1 MAAESNQKRGMS
13 HSRSCQ
19 KCWNDKTK
27 KIQSCR
33 NALLYLQ
40 LGPIYPEGWLWGKC
54 ELSSRTTETRAGWKK
69 TFSYY
74 HRMAANT
81 GSRCLQ
87 WSMGTECQRERRE
100 INLSL
105 NVHFGGYPSKM
116 MKTAPQLY
124 HFFPLHPLPDLHPSL
139 LLCGPRRANLNLF
152 HCDIAQHFCSRG
164 SASEPGPASAASCAS
179 IYVRSP
185 EEQLPSSGA
194 ELTDCLGLLSASSQR
209 LAPRLQL
216 SNPAK
221 FDHLHTLWSKCTL
234 QWCVTPLCL
243 QENSRRDLEKKKNWQ
258 KLYLQLINCTNHNMN
273 RSWQKLFCG
282 QFLSPFRLCV
292 WFVWCSSQQSVTG
305 NMREPSAQF
314 HMDFAFF
321 FVLNPKTAAHLFL
334 CPNWI
339 DTPPILHTFGKKKE
353 TKKSPICFLINV

>member
-1 MAAESNQKRGMS
+1 MSPWHFEPTPIGHDGSREQPEKRDVS
-13 HSRSCQ
+13 LQELSEVLEWQ
-19 KCWNDKTK
+19 NE

-74 HRMAANT
+74 QRMAANT

-105 NVHFGGYPSKM
+105 NVHFRGYPSKM

-179 IYVRSP
+179 FYVRSP

-209 LAPRLQL
+209 LAPWLQL

-243 QENSRRDLEKKKNWQ
+243 QENSRRDLEKKK
-258 KLYLQLINCTNHNMN
+258 KLAKT
-273 RSWQKLFCG
+273 LF
-282 QFLSPFRLCV
+282 
-292 WFVWCSSQQSVTG
+292 
-305 NMREPSAQF
+305 
-314 HMDFAFF
+314 
-321 FVLNPKTAAHLFL
+321 AAHKSHKSQHESLLTEALLWPISFTFSTVCVVCVMFISTVCYWKYERTFCTVSYGFPTFFLF
-334 CPNWI
+334 
-339 DTPPILHTFGKKKE
+339 
-353 TKKSPICFLINV
+353 

>member
-1 MAAESNQKRGMS
+1 
-13 HSRSCQ
+13 
-19 KCWNDKTK
+19 
-27 KIQSCR
+27 
-33 NALLYLQ
+33 
-40 LGPIYPEGWLWGKC
+40 
-54 ELSSRTTETRAGWKK
+54 
-69 TFSYY
+69 
-74 HRMAANT
+74 
-81 GSRCLQ
+81 
-87 WSMGTECQRERRE
+87 MGTECQRERRE

-179 IYVRSP
+179 FYVRSP

-234 QWCVTPLCL
+234 Q
-243 QENSRRDLEKKKNWQ
+243 
-258 KLYLQLINCTNHNMN
+258 
-273 RSWQKLFCG
+273 
-282 QFLSPFRLCV
+282 
-292 WFVWCSSQQSVTG
+292 
-305 NMREPSAQF
+305 
-314 HMDFAFF
+314 
-321 FVLNPKTAAHLFL
+321 
-334 CPNWI
+334 
-339 DTPPILHTFGKKKE
+339 
-353 TKKSPICFLINV
+353 